1 MEKHRLEL
9 FSDGV
14 FVIVLTLLV
23 LDLKAPAHGGLTG
36 LREIAPGLAVHA
48 LTFYV
53 VGVQWLSHHN
63 MLAGVSE
70 IRTRTLALNL
80 IGLFFVTLIPF
91 GARIAAEDPLD
102 SLGIGLIT
110 ACRGFY
116 GLSMNGMALASP
128 WSGVHDPASRRAMVR
143 VRWIG
148 RSLTLAYFVAA
159 ALCAVSPWF
168 GYGVIPLSGLYLALP
183 QVRRAHGQART
194 GGRMVD
200 MDTGVTADALPGQPT
215 SEQMN

>member
-23 LDLKAPAHGGLTG
+23 LDLKPPAHGGLTG

-48 LTFYV
+48 LTFYI
-53 VGVQWLSHHN
+53 VGLQWLSHHN

-70 IRTRTLALNL
+70 IRTRTLTLNL

-102 SLGIGLIT
+102 GLGIGFIT
-110 ACRGFY
+110 ACRAFY
-116 GLSMNGMALASP
+116 GVSMHAMALSSP
-128 WSGVHDPASRRAMVR
+128 WSGMHDPASRGAIVR

-159 ALCAVSPWF
+159 ALCVVSPWF
-168 GYGVIPLSGLYLALP
+168 GYAVIPLSGVFFMLP
-183 QVRRAHGQART
+183 QVSRMHAQART
-194 GGRMVD
+194 GGRVVD
-200 MDTGVTADALPGQPT
+200 VEAGIATDDLLSPRMP
-215 SEQMN
+215 SK